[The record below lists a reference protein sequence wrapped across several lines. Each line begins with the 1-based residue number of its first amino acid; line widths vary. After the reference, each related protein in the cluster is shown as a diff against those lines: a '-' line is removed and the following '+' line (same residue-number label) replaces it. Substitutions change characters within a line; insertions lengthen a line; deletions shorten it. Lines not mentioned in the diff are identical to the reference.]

1 MLNYDFMIEFI
12 GSILRMSTPLIL
24 VGMAAVIGAK
34 ANILCVAYEGMM
46 LFAALGGVLGSA
58 YSQNLLIGVICGIAS
73 GIAIAAIFAYFVLY
87 LDARPL
93 LSGLAL
99 NTLASGGTLYMLYL
113 LTGMKQNTSTLVSL
127 KFPTVNI
134 PIIKSIPVLGD
145 LISGHNLM
153 VYFAFASVVFA
164 WFLINKTQLGIRIQA
179 VGKNPDA
186 AASVGINVRKTKF
199 IALLLSGV
207 LASFGGMYLSM
218 GYLPYFTADMAAG
231 RGFIAIAAQNMGVGN
246 PILTMI
252 FSIIFGFA
260 MAVGNVA
267 QSYRLP
273 SQFASMAPYLLTII
287 SMWFM
292 GARARKK
299 KQKAGMAG

>member
-1 MLNYDFMIEFI
+1 MLTYDFIMQFI
-12 GSILRMSTPLIL
+12 SSVLRMSTPLIL

-58 YSQNLLIGVICGIAS
+58 YSQNIFVGVFCGIAA
-73 GIAIAAIFAYFVLY
+73 GIVIASIFAYFVLY

-99 NTLASGGTLYMLYL
+99 NTFANGGTLYMLYL
-113 LTGMKQNTSTLVSL
+113 LTGMKQDTSTLVSL
-127 KFPTVNI
+127 KFPVVHI
-134 PIIKSIPVLGD
+134 PVIESIPVVGD
-145 LISGHNLM
+145 LVSGHNLM

-199 IALLLSGV
+199 IALVLSGI

-260 MAVGNVA
+260 MAVGKVA
-267 QSYRLP
+267 
-273 SQFASMAPYLLTII
+273 
-287 SMWFM
+287 
-292 GARARKK
+292 
-299 KQKAGMAG
+299 